1 MVKTFKGNVSD
12 SVANFI
18 VCLCDN
24 LYDCD
29 YDIPVELHVEKER
42 MKYVRYCDKN
52 NIELFG
58 TAQYIPSE
66 VWALPMVDT
75 MKNNDI
81 TAYDANY
88 QYIVNVFCKD
98 AFDGKINLKS
108 MRKALLDVFN
118 KAKNIGAIVA
128 IPSNVGTLA
137 REIIDKSGVDV
148 EIWQ

>member
-1 MVKTFKGNVSD
+1 MVNTIKGNISD
-12 SVANFI
+12 SDANFI

-24 LYDCD
+24 SYDFD
-29 YDIPVELHVEKER
+29 YDIPVDLHVDKER
-42 MKYVRYCDKN
+42 MKYIRHCEKN

-75 MKNNDI
+75 MKNNDV

-108 MRKALLDVFN
+108 MRKAFTDVLN
-118 KAKNIGAIVA
+118 KAKNINAVVA
-128 IPSNVGTLA
+128 IHSNVGTIA
-137 REIIDKSGVDV
+137 REMIDKSGVDV